1 MADIDN
7 GQLSGA
13 FSFFLPLKLYQP
25 EQDLRRLTQIN
36 LRSLE
41 RFFDRDLLGKVV
53 IVARG
58 EDVQLIQDAV
68 RKSGISLPVEVIPET
83 ELLPSFSGLGG
94 IGWFRQ
100 QVLKLFAWR
109 AIDSPYVILLDDDVL
124 MTRPTGRNEL
134 VMGGRLVMSH
144 LHADG
149 FRQYFDS
156 SCPLL
161 AYDRKAISP
170 EQRVMNVTPEIMVT
184 AELRNL
190 VGELRQLWKLRS
202 DDAVCEFLLR
212 VSKDYYLPQP
222 TSLWGKLGRR
232 MRDRLFPA
240 SDAVWKQRREVFM
253 HWTEYTLYWVYLLK
267 VGRTGH
273 YYEYDADEHARQL
286 NDEGIWFEADAS
298 LLGVDGWLQRTF
310 KNGHQHCFAVYSARV
325 ECLDRN
331 QLYDAIEQR
340 LNHRA

>member
-1 MADIDN
+1 MAEIDIR
-7 GQLSGA
+7 QLSGA

-41 RFFDRDLLGKVV
+41 RFFDRELLGKVL
-53 IVARG
+53 IAARG

-68 RKSGISLPVEVIPET
+68 SKSGISLPVEVIPET

-161 AYDRKAISP
+161 GYDRMAISP
-170 EQRVMNVTPEIMVT
+170 EQRVMNVTPEIIVT

-212 VSKDYYLPQP
+212 VSRDYCPPQP
-222 TSLWGKLGRR
+222 TSLWGKLWRR
-232 MRDRLFPA
+232 VRARLFHT
-240 SDAVWKQRREVFM
+240 SDAVWKQRREVLM

-267 VGRTGH
+267 VGRTNH
-273 YYEYDADEHARQL
+273 YYDYNADEQARQL
-286 NDEGIWFEADAS
+286 NDQGIWFEDQARQ
-298 LLGVDGWLQRTF
+298 LGLDGWLERTF
-310 KNGHQHCFAVYSARV
+310 CAGHQHCFAVYSARV
-325 ECLDRN
+325 ESLDREE
-331 QLYDAIEQR
+331 LYTKLQDR
-340 LNHRA
+340 LR